1 MSSQSIDGHLVR
13 VILLRQAVRAW
24 RGMHRAKYLHH
35 KHWYL
40 ILTQNVLG
48 EQENKARKVSL
59 PQTLTLD
66 WLQAHL
72 PHVTGSAAYGHS
84 KLGQDWKEKK
94 GGKLGVGAQLS
105 ERKAD
110 RS

>member
-13 VILLRQAVRAW
+13 VILLRQAVRTW
-24 RGMHRAKYLHH
+24 RGVHRAKYLHS

-40 ILTQNVLG
+40 ILTQNALG

-59 PQTLTLD
+59 LQTLTSD

-72 PHVTGSAAYGHS
+72 PHVTGLAAYRHS

-94 GGKLGVGAQLS
+94 GGKLGGGSPAIG
-105 ERKAD
+105 KKG
-110 RS
+110 